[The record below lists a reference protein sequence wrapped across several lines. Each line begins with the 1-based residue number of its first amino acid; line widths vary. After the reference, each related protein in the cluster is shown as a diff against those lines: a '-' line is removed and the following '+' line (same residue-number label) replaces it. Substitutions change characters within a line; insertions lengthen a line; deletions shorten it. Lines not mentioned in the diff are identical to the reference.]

1 VYLNGDGI
9 PDTDARGQR
18 ITDDSFL
25 LCYSAHDEAIDFTLP
40 GPEYCEAWEIVVD
53 TMDAATEGASVA
65 AGESVSVGP
74 LAIVVL
80 QRAAA

>member
-1 VYLNGDGI
+1 
-9 PDTDARGQR
+9 
-18 ITDDSFL
+18 
-25 LCYSAHDEAIDFTLP
+25 
-40 GPEYCEAWEIVVD
+40 
-53 TMDAATEGASVA
+53 GASVA